1 MGEGRP
7 RVAGRSPTSH
17 TLALVWELANR
28 CGVTRRPD
36 SLSPCWCSP
45 HTPHPRTPPLWTF
58 FPSLLFPSL
67 ASTRAT
73 PCTCFTFCTPQCLEH
88 LHGEIYF
95 KDAPQ

>member
-17 TLALVWELANR
+17 TSPGMGVGKSLWCDQAARPPKPLLVL
-28 CGVTRRPD
+28 
-36 SLSPCWCSP
+36 
-45 HTPHPRTPPLWTF
+45 TPHPRTPPLWTF

-73 PCTCFTFCTPQCLEH
+73 PCTCFTFCTPQCLKH